1 MVKLR
6 KKEECPVDFQ
16 MAPMIDMVFLLLV
29 FFMCV
34 GTVSVGEQIALQL
47 PQVERDPDKKEVED
61 SLVVH
66 IKADGNLVANG
77 RLTTL
82 EKWIQDMRHIH
93 PEGQQ
98 ILIRA
103 DASVPYSQIREVLDA
118 CAQVGISNVR
128 YAVLEK
134 SSI

>member
-6 KKEECPVDFQ
+6 KKEELPVDFQ

-34 GTVSVGEQIALQL
+34 STLSVGEQIALKL
-47 PQVERDPDKKEVED
+47 PLSEQDMEEREN
-61 SLVVH
+61 SLVVN
-66 IKADGNLVANG
+66 IGTDGRFIADG

-82 EKWIQDMRHIH
+82 EQWVLYVRNIP
-93 PEGQQ
+93 PEGKQQ

-103 DASVPYSQIREVLDA
+103 DAQVPYLQIRKLLDA
-118 CAQVGISNVR
+118 CAEAGIQHVR

-134 SSI
+134 AGS